1 MLYRNVDRAYVMSK
15 GRIVFEGNPSE
26 LRSNTDVLQR
36 YLGV

>member
-1 MLYRNVDRAYVMSK
+1 MSK
-15 GRIVFEGNPSE
+15 GRIVFEGDPSE